1 MKTIYADYNAATEAG
16 QICLTTRGSQVDIE
30 RTGARPGDWVWLSDR
45 EVVVGRDWP
54 PMIAT
59 DWSVFPIGTLS
70 SIWMTMTSAT
80 RKPSGRNSSICDRG
94 RDSPTTRSCVS
105 CSY

>member
-45 EVVVGRDWP
+45 EVVVGAQL
-54 PMIAT
+54 AT
-59 DWSVFPIGTLS
+59 DDRLRTGRS
-70 SIWMTMTSAT
+70 SRLGHA
-80 RKPSGRNSSICDRG
+80 RPSG
-94 RDSPTTRSCVS
+94 
-105 CSY
+105 

>member
-45 EVVVGRDWP
+45 EVVVG
-54 PMIAT
+54 AT
-59 DWSVFPIGTLS
+59 GH
-70 SIWMTMTSAT
+70 
-80 RKPSGRNSSICDRG
+80 R
-94 RDSPTTRSCVS
+94 
-105 CSY
+105 